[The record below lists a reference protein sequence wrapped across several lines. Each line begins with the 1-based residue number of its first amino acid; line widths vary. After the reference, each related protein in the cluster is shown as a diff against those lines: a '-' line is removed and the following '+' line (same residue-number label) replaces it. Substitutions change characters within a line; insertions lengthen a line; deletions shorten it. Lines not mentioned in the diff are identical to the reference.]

1 MLLKPDLRDFQ
12 RMPQRAPMRY
22 QNEHDPTWQSAE
34 LMDLSASGLAMFTTE
49 SLPEGSV
56 LNVEIAPA
64 LAVVP
69 PLRAVVEVRRCEP
82 DGEGHLVGVRFVEMY

>member
-1 MLLKPDLRDFQ
+1 MLLKPDLRDFR

-22 QNEHDPTWQSAE
+22 HTEHDPTWQQAE
-34 LMDLSASGLAMFTTE
+34 LMDLSASGLAMHTKE
-49 SLPEGSV
+49 ALPESST
-56 LNVEIAPA
+56 LNIEIAPA

-82 DGEGHLVGVRFVEMY
+82 DGEGYLVGVQFIAMR

>member
-12 RMPQRAPMRY
+12 RMPQCAPMRY
-22 QNEHDPTWQSAE
+22 HKEHDPTWQSAE
-34 LMDLSASGLAMFTTE
+34 LMDPSASGLAMFTTE

-69 PLRAVVEVRRCEP
+69 PLRAVVKVRRCEH
-82 DGEGHLVGVRFVEMY
+82 DGEGHLVGVRFVEIY